1 MQLDKV
7 TNSKVNIQPQLK
19 AETTNNQPE
28 TLSCENSIETS
39 IYNQKGVHVPFCGIW
54 SRSSTRMENECIELL
69 QNIRNGKYKLF
80 TPSESKKIL
89 QSLEQELCEEERPNI
104 IKEVMAMTW
113 DEAIP
118 GPGVKVD
125 MFNAAGEPIPRQF
138 IQKLIKL
145 NAGRSADD
153 RLAVVEFARYE
164 QDIGATE
171 PLGAFFKL
179 HEERLQELIPF
190 LRRITDLNYAGNSF
204 ADSPYEKY
212 IPDLYE
218 HFRSMVYGID
228 DLSKPGTKLKKQQ
241 IKDELLQITV
251 GDDYFS
257 KRKNDYP
264 NEEVRQTILDL
275 VKDMNDYVLERI
287 VR

>member
-7 TNSKVNIQPQLK
+7 TNSKMNIQPQLK

-54 SRSSTRMENECIELL
+54 SRSSTRIENECIELL

-190 LRRITDLNYAGNSF
+190 LRRITDLNYAGD
-204 ADSPYEKY
+204 ALKDSPYEKY
-212 IPDLYE
+212 IPELYD
-218 HFRSMVYGID
+218 HFRCLVYGID

-241 IKDELLQITV
+241 IKDELVEVLS
-251 GDDYFS
+251 DDYFW
-257 KRKNDYP
+257 RKDDYP
-264 NEEVRQTILDL
+264 SEDARKTILEL
-275 VKDMNDYVLERI
+275 VKDMNDYAMERI
-287 VR
+287 VK

>member
-7 TNSKVNIQPQLK
+7 TSNKVNKQSQLK
-19 AETTNNQPE
+19 AKITNNQPE

-39 IYNQKGVHVPFCGIW
+39 IYNQKGVQVPFCGIW
-54 SRSSTRMENECIELL
+54 SRSSTKIENECIELL

-118 GPGVKVD
+118 GPGIKVD
-125 MFNAAGEPIPRQF
+125 MFNAAGEPISRQF
-138 IQKLIKL
+138 IQKLLKL
-145 NAGRSADD
+145 NAGRSAED

-179 HEERLQELIPF
+179 PEERLQELIPF
-190 LRRITDLNYAGNSF
+190 LRRISDLNYLSDGLG
-204 ADSPYEKY
+204 DSPYEKY
-212 IPDLYE
+212 LPDLYD
-218 HFRSMVYGID
+218 HFRSLVYGID
-228 DLSKPGTKLKKQQ
+228 DLSRRGTKQQKQQ
-241 IKDELLQITV
+241 IKDELVEVLS
-251 GDDYFS
+251 DDYFW
-257 KRKNDYP
+257 RKDDYP
-264 NEEVRQTILDL
+264 SEDARKIILEL
-275 VKDMNDYVLERI
+275 VKDMNDYAMERI

>member
-7 TNSKVNIQPQLK
+7 TSNNVNMQTQHK
-19 AETTNNQPE
+19 AEISNSQPE
-28 TLSCENSIETS
+28 ALSCKNSIETS
-39 IYNQKGVHVPFCGIW
+39 VYNQKGVQVPFCGIW
-54 SRSSTRMENECIELL
+54 SKYSNKVENECIELL

-118 GPGVKVD
+118 GPGIKVD
-125 MFNAAGEPIPRQF
+125 MFNAAGEPISRQF
-138 IQKLIKL
+138 IQKLLKL
-145 NAGRSADD
+145 NAGRSAED

-179 HEERLQELIPF
+179 PEERLQELIPF
-190 LRRITDLNYAGNSF
+190 LRRISDLNYLSDGLG
-204 ADSPYEKY
+204 DSPYEKY
-212 IPDLYE
+212 LPDLYD
-218 HFRSMVYGID
+218 HFRSLVYGID
-228 DLSKPGTKLKKQQ
+228 DLSKRGTKQQKQQ
-241 IKDELLQITV
+241 IKDELVEVLS
-251 GDDYFS
+251 DDYFW
-257 KRKNDYP
+257 RKDDYP
-264 NEEVRQTILDL
+264 SEDARKIILEL
-275 VKDMNDYVLERI
+275 VKDMNDYAMERI
-287 VR
+287 VK

>member
-7 TNSKVNIQPQLK
+7 TNSKMNIQSQLK

-39 IYNQKGVHVPFCGIW
+39 IYNQKGVHIPFCGIW
-54 SRSSTRMENECIELL
+54 SRSSTRIENECIELL

-89 QSLEQELCEEERPNI
+89 QSLEQELCEEERPQI
-104 IKEVMAMTW
+104 LKEVMAMTW

-164 QDIGATE
+164 QDVGATE

-179 HEERLQELIPF
+179 PEERLQELIPF
-190 LRRITDLNYAGNSF
+190 LRRISDLNYLSDGLG
-204 ADSPYEKY
+204 DSPYEKY
-212 IPDLYE
+212 LPDLYD
-218 HFRSMVYGID
+218 HFRSLVYGID

-241 IKDELLQITV
+241 IKDELVEVLS
-251 GDDYFS
+251 DDYFW
-257 KRKNDYP
+257 RKDDYP
-264 NEEVRQTILDL
+264 SEDARKIILEL
-275 VKDMNDYVLERI
+275 VKDMNDYAMERI

>member
-1 MQLDKV
+1 MQLNKV
-7 TNSKVNIQPQLK
+7 TSDKVNIQPQLK
-19 AETTNNQPE
+19 AEITNNQPE
-28 TLSCENSIETS
+28 TLFCENSIETS
-39 IYNQKGVHVPFCGIW
+39 IYNQKGVQVPFCGLW
-54 SRSSTRMENECIELL
+54 SKSSTKIENECIELL

-89 QSLEQELCEEERPNI
+89 QSLEQELCEEERPQI
-104 IKEVMAMTW
+104 LKEVMAITW

-118 GPGVKVD
+118 GHGVKVD
-125 MFNAAGEPIPRQF
+125 MFNAAGEPISRQF

-179 HEERLQELIPF
+179 PEERLQELIPF
-190 LRRITDLNYAGNSF
+190 LRRITDLNYAGDIFN
-204 ADSPYEKY
+204 DSPYEKY
-212 IPDLYE
+212 IPELYD
-218 HFRSMVYGID
+218 HFRCLVYGID

-241 IKDELLQITV
+241 IKDELVEVLS
-251 GDDYFS
+251 DDYFW
-257 KRKNDYP
+257 RKDDYP
-264 NEEVRQTILDL
+264 SEETRKTILEL
-275 VKDMNDYVLERI
+275 VKDMNDYAMERI
-287 VR
+287 VK

>member
-7 TNSKVNIQPQLK
+7 TNSKMNIQPQLK

-54 SRSSTRMENECIELL
+54 SRSSTRIENECIELL

-179 HEERLQELIPF
+179 REERLQELIPF
-190 LRRITDLNYAGNSF
+190 LRRITDLNYAGD
-204 ADSPYEKY
+204 ALKDSPYEKY
-212 IPDLYE
+212 IPELYD
-218 HFRSMVYGID
+218 HFRCLVYGID

-241 IKDELLQITV
+241 IKDELVEVLS
-251 GDDYFS
+251 DDYFW
-257 KRKNDYP
+257 RKDDYP
-264 NEEVRQTILDL
+264 SEEARKIILEL
-275 VKDMNDYVLERI
+275 VKDMNDYAMERI
-287 VR
+287 VK